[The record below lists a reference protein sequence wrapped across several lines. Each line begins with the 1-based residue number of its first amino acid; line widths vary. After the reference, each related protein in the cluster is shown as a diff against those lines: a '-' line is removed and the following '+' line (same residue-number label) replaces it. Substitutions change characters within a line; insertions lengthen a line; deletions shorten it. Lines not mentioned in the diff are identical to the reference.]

1 MKKHFKPFLFL
12 ATILLFVAFTQ
23 PAFTTEPTTES
34 AITQTDMETSETAV
48 ETNSVDSEATVP
60 TDSITSETVVQ
71 ENSLDSEASQTT
83 IQANSVDS
91 ETSEAAAQANSV
103 DSETAT
109 TETAKT
115 PAPKKMKKKVI
126 DPELE
131 RPTIDTFMY
140 YLGELNNIV
149 WGPGMLILLVGTG
162 LYLTVGLNFFTF
174 KNIGAGL
181 IHTWKGRSTKSTKGE
196 ITPFQALMTA
206 LAADI
211 GTGNIVGV
219 ATAIAIGGPGA
230 LFWMWV
236 TALVGMS
243 TKFCEI
249 LLAIQ
254 YREKTE
260 AGNWV
265 GGAMYVI
272 KNALGPKWL
281 WMGSMFAFFGI
292 FACIGTGA
300 MVQGNAISNMTYATM
315 GVPKEIIAIV
325 LFLLITAVIIGG
337 VKRIGAFAGKVVPA
351 MAIVYIIMALIVI
364 ALNIEEVPS
373 VFMHVIKEAFT
384 PTAAEGGFVGATVML
399 AIRMGMAR
407 GIFSNEAGLGTAPI
421 AHAAALTNRPLEQA
435 AIGMLDTFLD
445 TIIVCSMTGFAILVT
460 GVWTADP
467 QLNAGVLTSAAFGEA
482 LPFGDYAVTICL
494 MFFAFTTILGWCV
507 YGERCA
513 IYFFGD
519 RGQMPFRIFYCLM
532 VPVGVIVKLDL
543 VWLIADTCNALMA
556 FPNLLALLI
565 LSPAIFKFVKEE
577 TQKDNIFRA

>member
-1 MKKHFKPFLFL
+1 MKKHLKLFLFL
-12 ATILLFVAFTQ
+12 TALLFFAAFTQ
-23 PAFTTEPTTES
+23 QAFTTN
-34 AITQTDMETSETAV
+34 TSE
-48 ETNSVDSEATVP
+48 S
-60 TDSITSETVVQ
+60 SET
-71 ENSLDSEASQTT
+71 TT
-83 IQANSVDS
+83 IQTNSTSTSAEINES
-91 ETSEAAAQANSV
+91 EEQ
-103 DSETAT
+103 T
-109 TETAKT
+109 TPLTQKI
-115 PAPKKMKKKVI
+115 KKRMEII
-126 DPELE
+126 DPEANS
-131 RPTIDTFMY
+131 PTLDSFMF
-140 YLGELNNIV
+140 YLKELNNIV

-162 LYLTVGLNFFTF
+162 LYLTIGLNFFTF
-174 KNIGAGL
+174 KNIGVGIL
-181 IHTWKGRSTKSTKGE
+181 HTWRGRSTKSTQGE

-236 TALVGMS
+236 TALVGMA

-272 KNALGPKWL
+272 KNALGAKWL
-281 WMGSMFAFFGI
+281 WLGAMFAFFGI

-300 MVQGNAISNMTYATM
+300 LVQGNAISQMTYATLHI
-315 GVPKEIIAIV
+315 PKEIIAII
-325 LFLLITAVIIGG
+325 LFLLVAAVIIGG
-337 VKRIGAFAGKVVPA
+337 VKRIGAFAGKIVPG
-351 MAIVYIIMALIVI
+351 MAIVYIIMSLIVI
-364 ALNIEEVPS
+364 VLNIQEVPS

-384 PTAAEGGFVGATVML
+384 PTAAEGGFIGATVMT

-407 GIFSNEAGLGTAPI
+407 GIFSNEAGLGTAPM
-421 AHAAALTNRPLEQA
+421 AHAASLTDHPLEQA
-435 AIGMLDTFLD
+435 SIGMLDTFLD

-467 QLNAGVLTSAAFGEA
+467 QLNASILTSAAFGKA
-482 LPFGDYAVTICL
+482 LPGIGGIAVTICL
-494 MFFAFTTILGWCV
+494 MFFAFTTIIGWCV

-519 RGQMPFRIFYCLM
+519 KSQIPFRILYCLM
-532 VPVGVIVKLDL
+532 VPIGVLVKLDL

-556 FPNLLALLI
+556 FPNLVALLI

-577 TQKDNIFRA
+577 SKKENIFHS